1 MDCNLLM
8 GRCALMTIHEIII
21 NGFGNHCN
29 VTINFRDGI
38 NIIVGN
44 NESGKS
50 TIAAFVRALLYGM
63 PGSDVSKD
71 RKKYRPWDRTAKYG
85 GEMLFEHKGV
95 VYKVTAEFA
104 ELNKNDSIILY
115 NVTSN
120 EQITIDSGKTVGEI
134 VLEITADAYDVSS
147 FAPQLSSKPDL
158 KNANVDYLF
167 DRIMKKSEENK
178 ISSFDFVAGKRIKSA
193 IEKISSQKN
202 PIGILEK
209 LQQDKTQK
217 EAAALSVETAKSEAE
232 KLRNEYNKMQQE
244 LNEEKDKHVASK
256 TDMSEVAHAVEV
268 ISLHNEIKKYVK
280 EINTLDT
287 DLAEAANKAKRTLK
301 PINIIYVI
309 LMSICII
316 CSVLLIVT
324 PQLNKIS
331 FLAGICKFLNVW
343 SKQLLPYVV
352 LCIIAAFL
360 TICQI
365 VVTSLC
371 NKKVRIIK
379 EDLFTTE
386 AELSDLL
393 NLEYVYGAKHHT
405 KNRENINEALNE
417 HTKEYKISRSI
428 LENED
433 NKNKMYSEH
442 LAVVE
447 EYTEKIAYTKASAD
461 ALNKSISKMDDIFV
475 LEEELETIND
485 NIKLFERRYEA
496 LLLASDVMDDA
507 YQRWQADMGPE
518 FGKNAGEILHELSD
532 GKYAEVKVA
541 RDFDISVKDADG
553 AAHRSYYYSGATIDQ
568 MYLALRL
575 SLVKMLSSADG
586 KLPLILD
593 DPFVQY
599 DSNRK
604 IKAFTTLENFA
615 KNNNLQIVLTTCIN
629 EPFYESANI
638 REI

>member
-1 MDCNLLM
+1 
-8 GRCALMTIHEIII
+8 MTIHELKID
-21 NGFGNHCN
+21 GFGKHCN
-29 VTINFRDGI
+29 VTINFRDGV
-38 NIIVGN
+38 NIIIGN

-63 PGSDVSKD
+63 PSSDVSKD

-115 NVTSN
+115 NVTAN
-120 EQITIDSGKTVGEI
+120 EQITVGNGKTVGEI
-134 VLEITADAYDVSS
+134 VLETTAEAYDISS
-147 FAPQLSSKPDL
+147 YASQLSSKPDL

-167 DRIMKKSEENK
+167 DRIMKKSEDNK
-178 ISSFDFVAGKRIKSA
+178 ISSFDFVAGQRIKSA
-193 IEKISSQKN
+193 IERISSPKN
-202 PIGILEK
+202 SVGILEK
-209 LQQDKTQK
+209 LQQEKIEK
-217 EAAALSVETAKSEAE
+217 ETAIAKVESAKSEAE

-268 ISLHNEIKKYVK
+268 ISLHNDIKKYVK
-280 EINTLDT
+280 EINSLDSE
-287 DLAEAANKAKRTLK
+287 LAEAADKSKRTLK

-309 LMSICII
+309 LMSLCII
-316 CSVLLIVT
+316 CSVLLILT
-324 PQLNKIS
+324 PQLNKLS
-331 FLAGICKFLNVW
+331 FLAEICKYLNVW
-343 SKQLLPYVV
+343 NKQFLPYVLLCSFAV
-352 LCIIAAFL
+352 LL

-379 EDLFTTE
+379 EELFTTE

-393 NLEYVYGAKHHT
+393 NLEYSYGAKHHS

-417 HTKEYKISRSI
+417 HTKDYKISRSV
-428 LENED
+428 LEKED
-433 NKNKMYSEH
+433 NKNKLYSEH

-461 ALNKSISKMDDIFV
+461 ALNKAISKMDDIYV
-475 LEEELETIND
+475 LEEELETINE

-496 LLLASDVMDDA
+496 LLLANDVMEDA
-507 YQRWQADMGPE
+507 YQRWQADIGPE
-518 FGKNAGEILHELSD
+518 FGKNAGEILSELSD

-541 RDFDISVKDADG
+541 RDFDISVKDAGG

-575 SLVKMLSSADG
+575 SLVKLLSSADG

-604 IKAFTTLENFA
+604 INAFTTLEKFS
-615 KNNNLQIVLTTCIN
+615 KNNNLQIIMTTCTN
-629 EPFYESANI
+629 ESFYESANI
-638 REI
+638 IEI